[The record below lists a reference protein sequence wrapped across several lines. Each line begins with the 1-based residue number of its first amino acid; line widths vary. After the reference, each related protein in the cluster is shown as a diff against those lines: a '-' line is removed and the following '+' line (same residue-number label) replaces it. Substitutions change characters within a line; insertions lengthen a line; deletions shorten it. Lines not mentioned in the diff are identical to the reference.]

1 MKVDVL
7 IINYKSHDII
17 NNCIESIQEEFLDI
31 EIHILN
37 NDPAVILGNYIKNRA
52 HKIKIYESKNN
63 IGYSL
68 GVNFLV
74 QKVKDT
80 NYFFLLNPDAIL
92 TKNTIYTL
100 LETLIKNNKIAAV
113 SPAIYDMNNAPWF
126 NYGMIDWEKNKI
138 RNISKTITDK
148 SVIENDLFNGCAV
161 LFRKDIFLIVG
172 GLHNEL
178 FMYFDEAFISMKII
192 NMGYKT
198 AIDNKLKIFHNV
210 SYTTKGNSKIKTF
223 YITRNGLTFFFKYS
237 NRKAFVVFKYLLNG
251 LYYLKHFSLSNLLC
265 YYYAVLSFPILL
277 KKLK

>member
-17 NNCIESIQEEFLDI
+17 NNCIESIQEKFLDI

-37 NDPAVILGNYIKNRA
+37 NDPAIILENHIKNEG
-52 HKIKIYESKNN
+52 HKIKIYESKKN
-63 IGYSL
+63 IGYSP

-92 TKNTIYTL
+92 TNNTIYTL
-100 LETLIKNNKIAAV
+100 LESLLKNNKIAAV
-113 SPAIYDMNNAPWF
+113 SPAIYELNNAPWF
-126 NYGMIDWEKNKI
+126 NYGMIDWKKFKI
-138 RNISKTITDK
+138 RNISKTITQK
-148 SVIENDLFNGCAV
+148 GVIENDLFNGCAV
-161 LFRKDIFLIVG
+161 LFRKDIFLIAG
-172 GLHNEL
+172 GLDNEL
-178 FMYFDEAFISMKII
+178 FMYFDEAFISMKLK

-198 AIDNKLKIFHNV
+198 AINNKLKIFHNV

-237 NRKAFVVFKYLLNG
+237 NRKVYVVFKYILNG
-251 LYYLKHFSLSNLLC
+251 LYYLKHFSLSNLIY
-265 YYYAVLSFPILL
+265 YYYAVLSFPVLL